1 MTPTTPSHVP
11 DALAGRVALVTG
23 ASRGIGESA
32 ARLLAAH
39 GAHVVISSRKLD
51 ACEAVAAS
59 IRDGGG
65 QATAVAAHIGDVAA
79 IEQLFATL
87 DDRGLVPDVLVNNA
101 ATNPYYGP
109 LLEQPLDAFQK
120 TIDVNIRGYFVA
132 TAQAARRMQARG
144 GGAVVNVASVNGRRA
159 APGQGA
165 YSLSKAAIISMTEA
179 FARELGPAGVRV
191 NAVLPGL
198 TDTHFAAPLLN
209 DEALMKTMRR
219 QIPLGRAAQPDEI
232 ARMIAFLC
240 TPAAS
245 YVTGASVV
253 VDGGY
258 LS

>member
-1 MTPTTPSHVP
+1 
-11 DALAGRVALVTG
+11 
-23 ASRGIGESA
+23 
-32 ARLLAAH
+32 
-39 GAHVVISSRKLD
+39 
-51 ACEAVAAS
+51 
-59 IRDGGG
+59 
-65 QATAVAAHIGDVAA
+65 
-79 IEQLFATL
+79 
-87 DDRGLVPDVLVNNA
+87 
-101 ATNPYYGP
+101 
-109 LLEQPLDAFQK
+109 
-120 TIDVNIRGYFVA
+120 
-132 TAQAARRMQARG
+132 
-144 GGAVVNVASVNGRRA
+144 
-159 APGQGA
+159 
-165 YSLSKAAIISMTEA
+165 MTEA
-179 FARELGPAGVRV
+179 FARELGPAGIRV